1 VSKDIRITDRLP
13 VSMSVQEVTS
23 VTCHWHD
30 VLEVI
35 WIIRGRATVC
45 ESTMK
50 YPLQAGDIYVVNY
63 NETHKIIC
71 ENEPAVIGF
80 LFIDYR
86 HFSKYV
92 PNLKEISFAHYA
104 FSTVPNPD
112 SALASCRK
120 YMASAYDLL
129 NEGGVET
136 DAEADAEKI
145 EDLIAPF
152 VRLLIDTFQYIYY
165 VKDEDGNYIDI
176 LSENNLTRKQLERLH
191 RITYYIY
198 MNCHEKLTL
207 DELANTELYNRFY
220 ISHFI
225 KKAFGLS
232 YQETVSLSRAV
243 VSERL
248 LLSTDFNLDDIAET
262 VGFSSRG
269 QYCNHFRKWHGMSP
283 SQYRRENR
291 EDAPGNIDNT
301 FPLSY
306 REASKIIRGTRSE
319 DSIHESVAKSAR

>member
-1 VSKDIRITDRLP
+1 MSKDIRITDDMH
-13 VSMSVQEVTS
+13 VSMQVHEVTS
-23 VTCHWHD
+23 ITCHWHD

-35 WIIRGRATVC
+35 WIISGRATVC
-45 ESTMK
+45 ESTMR
-50 YPLQAGDIYVVNY
+50 YPLRTGDIYVVNY

-71 ENEPAVIGF
+71 EDEPAVIGF

-86 HFSKYV
+86 YFSKYA

-104 FSTVPNPD
+104 FSTAPNPD
-112 SALASCRK
+112 AALVSCRK
-120 YMASAYDLL
+120 YMATTYELL
-129 NEGGVET
+129 NSK
-136 DAEADAEKI
+136 DAGAEEV

-152 VRLLIDTFQYIYY
+152 IRLLIDTFQYIYY
-165 VKDEDGNYIDI
+165 VKDEDGKYIDI
-176 LSENNLTRKQLERLH
+176 ISQNNLTKKQLERLH

-248 LLSTDFNLDDIAET
+248 LLSTDFSLDEVAAA
-262 VGFSSRG
+262 VGYSSRG
-269 QYCNHFRKWHGMSP
+269 QYCNHFKKWHGISP

-301 FPLSY
+301 FPLSHA
-306 REASKIIRGTRSE
+306 EAERIIKNSKIDNRKSKIVTAT
-319 DSIHESVAKSAR
+319 AK